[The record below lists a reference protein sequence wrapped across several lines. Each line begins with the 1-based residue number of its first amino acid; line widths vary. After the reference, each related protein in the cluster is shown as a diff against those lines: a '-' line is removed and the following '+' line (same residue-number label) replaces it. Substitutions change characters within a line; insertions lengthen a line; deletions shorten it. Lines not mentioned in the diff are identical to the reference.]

1 MPVLT
6 AHDLHKSFGPQ
17 TILDG
22 VSVSIRT
29 GERVGLVGVNGSGK
43 STLARILAGVE
54 QPDSGTIAR
63 RRGAEIGVLSQ
74 DPAFAPSD
82 TARDVVLAGLTAWH
96 AAKARHDEASQALA
110 RGVGDAEA
118 LLAEQAAA
126 AADVER
132 LGGWDMMHQVDAIM
146 GHVGVT
152 RPDAPMSVLSG
163 GDRRRVALA
172 RILVSRPALAVLD
185 EPSNHLDV
193 ETVEWLERY
202 LVDEHPGALLLITHD
217 RYLLDRVAERT
228 LELDKGK
235 LYSYDGGYE
244 EYLEQKAERLALE
257 ARTEA
262 NRQNFLRTELEWL
275 RRQPKARTGKQKARI
290 QRAEAAKAA
299 PPPRAERAAQ
309 LTVESV
315 RTGKTI
321 LELKKVGLS
330 LDGRWLVRG
339 LDFTLTKG
347 ERVGVVGRNGTGKT
361 TLLRAILGQ
370 LEGGPATA
378 GGPATTGD
386 SVTAGGPVMEGE
398 VVLGKNTSL
407 AYFDQHRSGLD
418 LDASIFE
425 NIAGSHTRVEV
436 GGRSLDVRSYLER
449 FLFDPHKARQPVG
462 SLSGGE
468 RARVALAKML
478 TRSANVI
485 ILDEPTNDLDVMT
498 LAALEEMLIE
508 LDGSAIVVTH
518 DRWFLNRVATSIL
531 AFEGDGRVVRYAGNY
546 DAYREQ
552 RAHAAQAAAA
562 DAEARAVKAEA
573 RGPKAQPEARAS
585 KAQEEARPAQA
596 GAKPAGRPGD
606 KPKLTYAERTELE
619 GIMGRIDEAEGKVR
633 ALEAKLADPALYASR
648 GAEVA
653 GMLAELDKAKQEAA
667 RLMAR
672 WEELEAKREA
682 AAK

>member
-6 AHDLHKSFGPQ
+6 AHDLHKAFGPQ

-22 VSVSIRT
+22 VSVNIRT

-74 DPAFAPSD
+74 DPVFEPSD
-82 TARDVVLAGLTAWH
+82 TARDVVLAGLSAWH
-96 AAKARHDEASQALA
+96 AAKARHDEVSRSLA
-110 RGVGDAEA
+110 AGSGDAEA
-118 LLAEQAAA
+118 LLAEQTAA

-132 LGGWDMMHQVDAIM
+132 LGGWDMMHRVDAII

-172 RILVSRPALAVLD
+172 RLLVSRPALAVLD

-202 LVDEHPGALLLITHD
+202 LVEEHPGALLLITHD

-228 LELDKGK
+228 LEIDKGK
-235 LYSYDGGYE
+235 VYSYDGGYE

-257 ARTEA
+257 SRTES

-290 QRAEAAKAA
+290 QRAETAKTA
-299 PPPRAERAAQ
+299 PPPKAERTAQ
-309 LTVESV
+309 LSVESV

-321 LELKKVGLS
+321 LELKKLGLS
-330 LDGRWLVRG
+330 VDGRWLVRG
-339 LDFTLTKG
+339 LDFSLTKG
-347 ERVGVVGRNGTGKT
+347 ERVGIVGRNGTGKT
-361 TLLRAILGQ
+361 TMLRAILGQ
-370 LEGGPATA
+370 LGAAGDGAAEGGPA
-378 GGPATTGD
+378 
-386 SVTAGGPVMEGE
+386 MEGE
-398 VVLGKNTSL
+398 VVLGKNSSI

-418 LDASIFE
+418 LDKSIFE
-425 NIAGSHTRVEV
+425 NIAGSHTRVEI
-436 GGRSLDVRSYLER
+436 GGRSMDVRSYLER
-449 FLFDPHKARQPVG
+449 FLFDPNKARQPVG

-478 TRSANVI
+478 TQSVNVI

-508 LDGSAIVVTH
+508 LEGSALVVTH

-531 AFEGDGRVVRYAGNY
+531 AFEGGGRVVRYAGNY

-552 RAHAAQAAAA
+552 RAHAALAAEAEAAARAARAQAA
-562 DAEARAVKAEA
+562 E
-573 RGPKAQPEARAS
+573 P
-585 KAQEEARPAQA
+585 RPAQA
-596 GAKPAGRPGD
+596 PAKGAARAGD
-606 KPKLTYAERTELE
+606 KPKLSFAEKTELD
-619 GIMGRIDEAEGKVR
+619 GIVGKIDEAELKVR
-633 ALEAKLADPALYASR
+633 DLEAKLADPTLYASR

-653 GMLAELDKAKQEAA
+653 GLLSELERAKQEAA
-667 RLMAR
+667 RLVGR
-672 WEELEAKREA
+672 WEELETKREA
-682 AAK
+682 AAGKG